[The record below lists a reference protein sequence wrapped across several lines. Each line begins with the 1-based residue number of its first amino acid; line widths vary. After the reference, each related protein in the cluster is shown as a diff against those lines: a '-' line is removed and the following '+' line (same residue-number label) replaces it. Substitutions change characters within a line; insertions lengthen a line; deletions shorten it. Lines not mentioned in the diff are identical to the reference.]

1 MTSGLGSR
9 TDCKNGVRHMP
20 RAIAKTATYG
30 AMHFTIAVI
39 VAFLVTR
46 SWVAALSVG
55 VLEPFVQTFFYNI
68 HEHLWSRSNG
78 ERAPAPSLAHC

>member
-1 MTSGLGSR
+1 
-9 TDCKNGVRHMP
+9 MP

-55 VLEPFVQTFFYNI
+55 VLEPFGAYEAIRRLSEATDL
-68 HEHLWSRSNG
+68 E
-78 ERAPAPSLAHC
+78 LAFHGHDDLG